1 MRGSIELENMDLSM
15 HGDYQHHRFHTVLP
29 IPTGISDV
37 EGIYFVVSDMV
48 GVHTGEYSKEMNDR
62 TP

>member
-1 MRGSIELENMDLSM
+1 MDLSM
-15 HGDYQHHRFHTVLP
+15 HDDYQHHRFHTVLP

-48 GVHTGEYSKEMNDR
+48 SVHTGEYSKEMNDR